1 MRTGEA
7 LARAAIQAGKAFV
20 EVSRTL
26 DLSMRAVRARFGYCE
41 RCPGVCHRLD
51 VAAGLCS
58 VCRRPMT
65 PL

>member
-7 LARAAIQAGKAFV
+7 LARAAVRAIQ
-20 EVSRTL
+20 
-26 DLSMRAVRARFGYCE
+26 ARFGYCE